1 MPAEE
6 LSEFEKQRLANI
18 AERDQLL
25 KKLKQEA
32 QSSGLALP
40 PPPRPTAKK
49 PPTDSSRSKRKP
61 APGKPVIQDDPAPRR
76 VSSRLR
82 GIAADSEVAK
92 RKADEQQEAMME
104 AERAR
109 KVRKSDTFSFNEM
122 VVSGQKLSLGGEGLI
137 GVDVVTKGV
146 AKPYE
151 RTFGDEDIQ
160 MTTDKDLKALRE
172 EMSGL
177 QLWEAWEPNRMFLVL
192 VSWCRQLMMC
202 RYQVDPRENLHNDL
216 PPLRNETVDLRGR
229 QNGPPGRSGRI
240 PRKTSLR
247 QKRGRGRRRRRP
259 RSYPDNPQ
267 TTHSHHQLHDHP
279 PCETNPPLHGKLRQ
293 LHSGNGPGK
302 DHLR

>member
-6 LSEFEKQRLANI
+6 LSDFEKQRLANI

-49 PPTDSSRSKRKP
+49 PPTDSSGPKKRPAPRKP
-61 APGKPVIQDDPAPRR
+61 VVKDESLTPRR

-82 GIAADSEVAK
+82 GLAADSEVAK
-92 RKADEQQEAMME
+92 RKADSQQDAMME
-104 AERAR
+104 AERAK
-109 KVRKSDTFSFNEM
+109 KVRKSDSFSFNEM
-122 VVSGQKLSLGGEGLI
+122 VVSGQKLSGEGLI

-160 MTTDKDLKALRE
+160 MTTDKDLKAARE

-177 QLWEAWEPNRMFLVL
+177 QLWEAWEPNRMFPALTYL
-192 VSWCRQLMMC
+192 YAS
-202 RYQVDPRENLHNDL
+202 
-216 PPLRNETVDLRGR
+216 
-229 QNGPPGRSGRI
+229 
-240 PRKTSLR
+240 
-247 QKRGRGRRRRRP
+247 
-259 RSYPDNPQ
+259 
-267 TTHSHHQLHDHP
+267 
-279 PCETNPPLHGKLRQ
+279 
-293 LHSGNGPGK
+293 
-302 DHLR
+302 